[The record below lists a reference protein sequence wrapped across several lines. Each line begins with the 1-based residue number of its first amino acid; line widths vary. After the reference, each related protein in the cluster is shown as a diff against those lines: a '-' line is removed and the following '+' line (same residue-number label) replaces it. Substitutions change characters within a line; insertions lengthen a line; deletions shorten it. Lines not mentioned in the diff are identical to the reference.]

1 MFPLSGP
8 LTTPPRCW
16 EACGLS
22 PVQGF
27 FRSASYFLRSS
38 GLSG

>member
-1 MFPLSGP
+1 MFLLSGP

-16 EACGLS
+16 ETRGLF
-22 PVQGF
+22 PVHGF
-27 FRSASYFLRSS
+27 FPSASYFLRSS